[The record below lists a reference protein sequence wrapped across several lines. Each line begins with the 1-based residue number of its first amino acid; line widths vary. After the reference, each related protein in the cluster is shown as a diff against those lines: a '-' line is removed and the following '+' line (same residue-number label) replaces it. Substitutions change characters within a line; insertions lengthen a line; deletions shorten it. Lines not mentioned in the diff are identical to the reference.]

1 MIFLYYESKFKI
13 IFFLLRGEGG
23 GAGAEWGWGGRI
35 SALCLTKNPFFFF
48 FFFFVGGWGS
58 GGGCRRKVARVS

>member
-23 GAGAEWGWGGRI
+23 GRGRVG
-35 SALCLTKNPFFFF
+35 
-48 FFFFVGGWGS
+48 VGGENK
-58 GGGCRRKVARVS
+58 CIVFD